1 MAFDLA
7 ARHYQIDPLLDPE
20 DVNTNKP
27 DKKSILMYVMCL
39 YHSIDLMQ
47 TQMMSAAGS
56 IQMLDQHFDAGSN
69 DEIQLLHEKDS
80 QRSAHFDTERQRDEA
95 GSLGPCL
102 VEPFHAG
109 DLIDLDLDE
118 ISLAKSI
125 DDLSRVP
132 VSNIK
137 RSSTFT
143 INKNEMV
150 SQATPDDVAVD
161 MCEAHTS
168 REGTSA
174 NFHNFME
181 SHSRPLSTATNA
193 SIEIGGYQNA
203 IEIVLSLLLEAEE
216 ILSKQLPEIKELA
229 EAKAQFQAHEEF
241 MIKLSEYQEYV
252 GGALEEG
259 ARLLSEPTTSTGL
272 TVEDQSEI
280 KQQMLLLNER
290 WETLRMSAL
299 DVQSRVH
306 ARLADI
312 QLRKIE
318 ELRVL
323 LTNTEDK
330 ISRIAEIDPS
340 PDVMKRQLDEHKALE
355 TSLNDQKLLVDDLSN
370 LVVIVNDDSFNDMED
385 KLSALGE
392 RWTHV
397 VKWTKNRFEQ
407 LEQVRTRWKQ
417 LNRRYGI
424 VHSWLQTRENDLK
437 QMETQTVTEIG
448 SVMERMRNLR
458 YCAGDLNVLY
468 ENMLQLHDV
477 AEQLKPAADRILE
490 KLENLEDRC
499 DALKEIVDVQQQR
512 IEGMGFNFGADAA
525 TTSAELPF
533 GWTDFSVSFENAASA
548 SDDEEMALS
557 ERTNDLEASPQQ
569 SKKRKMQKSEK
580 QVQLDRRIDEMEHFV
595 ASGEQALAELH
606 ALATLRDQR
615 NALEQLQSELKQK
628 IDEYADVKELLNECA
643 NANGNDLSV
652 EQQKIGAVASKY
664 DEMNFRLE
672 HLIDTNAK
680 DEMREKF
687 YRNLTGFKLVLADC
701 RDWFKQNATLN
712 ASTQDDLQNRLSY
725 MESLYSEIDEAH
737 RFCHDA
743 SNAEHSAE
751 LRNDFQQFYQSWCDI
766 KGAIQRLLHEKY
778 GIEEMI
784 SEEDGV
790 NVVVET
796 LRDVLNEA
804 EQSTMTVSTLDKMT
818 ANLARLNDVKKRL
831 EEFRG
836 LLQSSGEDFE
846 RWHRTAIALDER
858 IIKQTTAIENLN
870 HFNSEYDTVV
880 RFLSEMEQR
889 LQRDLFILGETE
901 DMERQK
907 RAYEANGLE
916 VKKIEIDIISVRN
929 FSEIIVRETD
939 NDDNEHKQTLID
951 QIQAL
956 NDLHARLLRL
966 YEDNRKN
973 LLQTIESTQNILK
986 QITETEEWLS
996 ELETITPTTAISEIK
1011 TSNELFQIRTK
1022 FQTLKETCEQK
1033 TVLFRELNELGSEQL
1048 LQIDEQLNQPQ
1059 CERKYSSLAKQFTK
1073 LNARWNEVTT
1083 LVYNRTGLLEH
1094 LSNQLGEL
1102 KTMIVSETGYLDKLE
1117 KCLRKSPE
1125 NAADAEEIYEELD
1138 VSGDF
1143 ILILCDPIV
1152 PLCFVCSAIC

>member
-47 TQMMSAAGS
+47 TQLMSAAGS
-56 IQMLDQHFDAGSN
+56 IQMLDQHFDAGSSE
-69 DEIQLLHEKDS
+69 EIQLLQEKDLN
-80 QRSAHFDTERQRDEA
+80 RPAHFDNTRHRDDVSGGQRQ
-95 GSLGPCL
+95 
-102 VEPFHAG
+102 VEPIHAG
-109 DLIDLDLDE
+109 NLADLDE

-125 DDLSRVP
+125 DDLSRFP
-132 VSNIK
+132 ASNIK

-143 INKNEMV
+143 INKNDVVPEAM
-150 SQATPDDVAVD
+150 DDDTVAD
-161 MCEAHTS
+161 ANMS
-168 REGTSA
+168 REGTSSH
-174 NFHNFME
+174 FHTFME

-216 ILSKQLPEIKELA
+216 ILSKKLPDITELF

-259 ARLLSEPTTSTGL
+259 ARLLSEPTTTTGL
-272 TVEDQSEI
+272 SAEDQSEI

-312 QLRKIE
+312 QLQKIE
-318 ELRVL
+318 ELRIL

-330 ISRIAEIDPS
+330 ISRIAEIDPN
-340 PDVMKRQLDEHKALE
+340 PDVMKRQIDEHNALE
-355 TSLNDQKLLVDDLSN
+355 ASLNDQKLLVDDLSN

-397 VKWTKNRFEQ
+397 VKWTKNRFERLQ
-407 LEQVRTRWKQ
+407 HIRRQWKQ
-417 LNRRYGI
+417 LNRQYGI
-424 VHSWLQTRENDLK
+424 VHNWLQARESDLK
-437 QMETQTVTEIG
+437 QMETMTVTEFG

-458 YCAGDLNVLY
+458 FCAGDLNALY
-468 ENMLQLHDV
+468 ENMLQLHETG
-477 AEQLKPAADRILE
+477 EQLKPTTDRMLE

-512 IEGMGFNFGADAA
+512 IEGMGFNFGTNNAA
-525 TTSAELPF
+525 TTAAELPN
-533 GWTDFSVSFENAASA
+533 GWIDFQLNFEGASDEEEMGSVSGT
-548 SDDEEMALS
+548 
-557 ERTNDLEASPQQ
+557 RNDLDVSPQM

-580 QVQLDRRIDEMEHFV
+580 QLQLDQCIHEMEHFV
-595 ASGEQALAELH
+595 THGEQTLAELD
-606 ALATLRDQR
+606 ALTTLRDQR
-615 NALEQLQSELKQK
+615 NALEQLQTELKQK
-628 IDEYADVKELLNECA
+628 INEYVDVKALLTECEAA
-643 NANGNDLSV
+643 NDCDDDHNLAIEERKFSA
-652 EQQKIGAVASKY
+652 IASKY
-664 DEMNFRLE
+664 DEINFRLE
-672 HLIDTNAK
+672 HLIDTNSK
-680 DEMREKF
+680 SSLREKF

-701 RDWFKQNATLN
+701 HDWFQQNANLN
-712 ASTQDDLQNRLSY
+712 ASTQDDLQNRLNY
-725 MESLYSEIDEAH
+725 MESLDSEIGDAQ
-737 RFCHDA
+737 RFCHDPT
-743 SNAEHSAE
+743 NATDLTEWQ
-751 LRNDFQQFYQSWCDI
+751 NDFQQFYQSWCDI
-766 KGAIQRLLHEKY
+766 KCAIQRLLHEKY
-778 GIEEMI
+778 GVEETI

-790 NVVVET
+790 SIEMET
-796 LRDVLNEA
+796 LRDVLGEA
-804 EQSTMTVSTLDKMT
+804 EQSTVTVSMLDKMT
-818 ANLARLNDVKKRL
+818 ENLAQLNDVKKRL

-836 LLQSSGEDFE
+836 LVATNSADFE
-846 RWHRTAIALDER
+846 RWQKTAIALDER

-870 HFNSEYDTVV
+870 HFNSEYKGVV
-880 RFLSEMEQR
+880 NFLTEMERR
-889 LQRDLFILGETE
+889 LERDLFILGETDDLE
-901 DMERQK
+901 QQK
-907 RAYEANGLE
+907 REYDVNGKE
-916 VKKIEIDIISVRN
+916 IKKIEIDIISVRN

-939 NDDNEHKQTLID
+939 NDDNENKQNLIN

-956 NDLHARLLRL
+956 NELYARLIHL
-966 YEDNRKN
+966 YEGKSKD
-973 LLQTIESTQNILK
+973 LEQTIDKTQNILR
-986 QITETEEWLS
+986 QITETEEWLT
-996 ELETITPTTAISEIK
+996 ELEAITPKTTISDIT
-1011 TSNELFQIRTK
+1011 TSNELFQIRSK
-1022 FQTLKETCEQK
+1022 FQALKETCEQK
-1033 TVLFRELNELGSEQL
+1033 TILFRELNELGSEQL
-1048 LQIDEQLNQPQ
+1048 LQIDEQFNQPQ
-1059 CERKYSSLAKQFTK
+1059 CTHKYSSLAKQFTK

-1102 KTMIVSETGYLDKLE
+1102 KTMLVSETGYLDKLE

-1138 VSGDF
+1138 VK
-1143 ILILCDPIV
+1143 LNNK
-1152 PLCFVCSAIC
+1152 

>member
-39 YHSIDLMQ
+39 YHAIDMLQ

-56 IQMLDQHFDAGSN
+56 IQTLDQHFDAGSSE
-69 DEIQLLHEKDS
+69 EIQLLQEKDPT
-80 QRSAHFDTERQRDEA
+80 RSARHYDNDRQREEQMSSGRQLD
-95 GSLGPCL
+95 
-102 VEPFHAG
+102 EPFHPG
-109 DLIDLDLDE
+109 NSTDLDE

-125 DDLSRVP
+125 DDLSRLP
-132 VSNIK
+132 GSSIK

-143 INKNEMV
+143 INKKEMV
-150 SQATPDDVAVD
+150 AEATPADVTG
-161 MCEAHTS
+161 AHAS
-168 REGTSA
+168 REGASSH
-174 NFHNFME
+174 FHNFME
-181 SHSRPLSTATNA
+181 SQSRPLSTATNA

-216 ILSKQLPEIKELA
+216 ILSKQLPDIKELS
-229 EAKAQFQAHEEF
+229 EAKAQFQTHEEF
-241 MIKLSEYQEYV
+241 MVQLSEYQEYV

-259 ARLLSEPTTSTGL
+259 ARLLSEPMTATGL
-272 TVEDQSEI
+272 TAEDQSEI

-340 PDVMKRQLDEHKALE
+340 PDVMKKQMEEHRALE
-355 TSLNDQKLLVDDLSN
+355 ASLNDQKLLVDDLSN
-370 LVVIVNDDSFNDMED
+370 LVVIVNDDSFNEMED

-392 RWTHV
+392 RWSHV
-397 VKWTKNRFEQ
+397 VSWTKNRFERLQ
-407 LEQVRTRWKQ
+407 QVRDRWKRLSRQ
-417 LNRRYGI
+417 FGI
-424 VHSWLQTRENDLK
+424 VHSWLQTRESDLK
-437 QMETQTVTEIG
+437 QMETKTVTEIG

-458 YCAGDLNVLY
+458 FCAADLHVLY
-468 ENMLQLHDV
+468 ENMLQLHDA
-477 AEQLKPAADRILE
+477 AEQLKPSTDRILE

-512 IEGMGFNFGADAA
+512 IEGMGFNFGAVVA
-525 TTSAELPF
+525 TTSVELPF
-533 GWTDFSVSFENAASA
+533 GWTDFQVNFESAASA
-548 SDDEEMALS
+548 SDDEDEAVVGRAS
-557 ERTNDLEASPQQ
+557 ASDASPQQ
-569 SKKRKMQKSEK
+569 NKKRKLQKSEK
-580 QVQLDRRIDEMEHFV
+580 QLQLDRRIDEMEYFV
-595 ASGEQALAELH
+595 ATGEQTLAELH
-606 ALATLRDQR
+606 GLATLRDQR
-615 NALEQLQSELKQK
+615 NALEHLQSELKQK
-628 IDEYADVKELLNECA
+628 IDQYADVKALLTECA
-643 NANGNDLSV
+643 TANGDDLAI

-664 DEMNFRLE
+664 DELNFRLE

-680 DEMREKF
+680 GEEREKF
-687 YRNLTGFKLVLADC
+687 HRNLTGFKLVLADC
-701 RDWFKQNATLN
+701 RDWFNVTLN

-725 MESLYSEIDEAH
+725 MESLDSEIAEAQ
-737 RFCHDA
+737 RFCNEA
-743 SNAEHSAE
+743 TNAGDLTEWQ
-751 LRNDFQQFYQSWCDI
+751 NDFQQFHQSWCDI
-766 KGAIQRLLHEKY
+766 KSAIQRLLHEKF
-778 GIEEMI
+778 GIEETI

-790 NVVVET
+790 NVELDT
-796 LRDVLNEA
+796 LRDVLTEA

-818 ANLARLNDVKKRL
+818 DNLARLNDVKKRL

-836 LLQSSGEDFE
+836 LVTSNSEDFE
-846 RWHRTAIALDER
+846 RWEKTAIALDER
-858 IIKQTTAIENLN
+858 IIKQTTAMENLN
-870 HFNSEYDTVV
+870 HFNSEYEVV
-880 RFLSEMEQR
+880 VHFLSEMERR
-889 LQRDLFILGETE
+889 LQRDVFILGET
-901 DMERQK
+901 DDLERQK
-907 RAYEANGLE
+907 GTYEANGVE
-916 VKKIEIDIISVRN
+916 IKKIEIDIISVRN

-939 NDDNEHKQTLID
+939 NDDSEHKQTLTR

-956 NDLHARLLRL
+956 NDLYARLIRL
-966 YEDNRKN
+966 YEENSKS
-973 LLQTIESTQNILK
+973 LQQTIKRTQGILK
-986 QITETEEWLS
+986 QITETEEWLT
-996 ELETITPTTAISEIK
+996 ELETLTPTKAISDIK

-1033 TVLFRELNELGSEQL
+1033 TIAFRELNELGSEQL
-1048 LQIDEQLNQPQ
+1048 LQIDEQLNQPH
-1059 CERKYSSLAKQFTK
+1059 CDRKYSSLAKQFTK

-1102 KTMIVSETGYLDKLE
+1102 KTMLVSETGYLDKLE

-1138 VSGDF
+1138 VRLEPDLSSG
-1143 ILILCDPIV
+1143 
-1152 PLCFVCSAIC
+1152 

>member
-39 YHSIDLMQ
+39 YHSIDMMQ
-47 TQMMSAAGS
+47 AQAMSAAGS
-56 IQMLDQHFDAGSN
+56 IQMLDQHFDAGSSE
-69 DEIQLLHEKDS
+69 EIQLLQEKDS
-80 QRSAHFDTERQRDEA
+80 LRPSHFDNVWQREETA
-95 GSLGPCL
+95 GSGQRL

-109 DLIDLDLDE
+109 NSTDLDE
-118 ISLAKSI
+118 ISLAKSV
-125 DDLSRVP
+125 DDLSRFP
-132 VSNIK
+132 APNIK

-150 SQATPDDVAVD
+150 SPVTADDVAAD
-161 MCEAHTS
+161 MFEAP
-168 REGTSA
+168 REGPSST
-174 NFHNFME
+174 FHNFME
-181 SHSRPLSTATNA
+181 SQSRPLSTATNA

-216 ILSKQLPEIKELA
+216 ILSKQLPDIKELS

-259 ARLLSEPTTSTGL
+259 ARLLSEPTTATGL
-272 TVEDQSEI
+272 TAEDQSEI

-318 ELRVL
+318 ELRL
-323 LTNTEDK
+323 MLTNTEDK
-330 ISRIAEIDPS
+330 ISRIDEIN
-340 PDVMKRQLDEHKALE
+340 PDAMKRQMDEHKALE
-355 TSLNDQKLLVDDLSN
+355 ASLNEQKLLVDDLSN

-397 VKWTKNRFEQ
+397 VKWTKNRFDRLQ
-407 LEQVRTRWKQ
+407 QVSGRWKQ
-417 LNRRYGI
+417 LNRQYGI

-437 QMETQTVTEIG
+437 HMETQTVSEIG
-448 SVMERMRNLR
+448 SVMDRMHHLR
-458 YCAGDLNVLY
+458 FSAADLNVLY
-468 ENMLQLHDV
+468 EKMLQLHDT
-477 AEQLKPAADRILE
+477 AEQMKPATCRMLE

-512 IEGMGFNFGADAA
+512 IEGMGFNFGADDA

-533 GWTDFSVSFENAASA
+533 GWTDFRANLESAVSESEDDEMTSVSGRSNH
-548 SDDEEMALS
+548 SD
-557 ERTNDLEASPQQ
+557 ASPQQ
-569 SKKRKMQKSEK
+569 SKKRKMQKNEK
-580 QVQLDRRIDEMEHFV
+580 QLQLDRRIHEMERFV
-595 ASGEQALAELH
+595 SNGEQTLAALH
-606 ALATLRDQR
+606 ALTTLRDQS
-615 NALEQLQSELKQK
+615 NALELLQFELKQK
-628 IDEYADVKELLNECA
+628 INEYADVKALLNECA
-643 NANGNDLSV
+643 SVSGDDLAA

-672 HLIDTNAK
+672 HLIETNEKGA
-680 DEMREKF
+680 MREKF

-725 MESLYSEIDEAH
+725 MESLDSEIGEAQ

-743 SNAEHSAE
+743 TSGDDLSEWQ
-751 LRNDFQQFYQSWCDI
+751 NDFQQFHQSWCDI
-766 KGAIQRLLHEKY
+766 KCAIQRLLHEKY
-778 GIEEMI
+778 GVEETI

-796 LRDVLNEA
+796 LRDVLTEA
-804 EQSTMTVSTLDKMT
+804 EQSTVTVSMLDKMT
-818 ANLARLNDVKKRL
+818 GNLERLNDVKKRL

-836 LLQSSGEDFE
+836 LLASHSEDFE
-846 RWHRTAIALDER
+846 RWQKTAVALDER

-870 HFNSEYDTVV
+870 HFNSEYEVV
-880 RFLSEMEQR
+880 VQFLREMEER
-889 LQRDLFILGETE
+889 LQRDLFILGETDDLE
-901 DMERQK
+901 QQK
-907 RAYEANGLE
+907 RTYEKHGKE
-916 VKKIEIDIISVRN
+916 IKRTEIDIISVRN

-939 NDDNEHKQTLID
+939 NDDGEHKQTLIG
-951 QIQAL
+951 QIQVL
-956 NDLHARLLRL
+956 NELYARLIRL
-966 YEDNRKN
+966 YENNSKN
-973 LLQTIESTQNILK
+973 LLQTIGRTHDILK
-986 QITETEEWLS
+986 QITETEEWLT
-996 ELETITPTTAISEIK
+996 ELNAITPTTAISDIK
-1011 TSNELFQIRTK
+1011 TSNELFQIRSK

-1033 TVLFRELNELGSEQL
+1033 TILFRELNELGSDQL
-1048 LQIDEQLNQPQ
+1048 LQIDEQLNQPH

-1073 LNARWNEVTT
+1073 LNARWNDVTT

-1138 VSGDF
+1138 VRVGTVSK
-1143 ILILCDPIV
+1143 LAPISS
-1152 PLCFVCSAIC
+1152 PF

>member
-56 IQMLDQHFDAGSN
+56 IQMLDQHFDAGSSE
-69 DEIQLLHEKDS
+69 EIQLLQEKDAM
-80 QRSAHFDTERQRDEA
+80 RSSHFDSDRQREETA
-95 GSLGPCL
+95 GSGRHPI
-102 VEPFHAG
+102 EPFHAG
-109 DLIDLDLDE
+109 NLTDLDE

-125 DDLSRVP
+125 DDLNRFP
-132 VSNIK
+132 APNIK

-150 SQATPDDVAVD
+150 HEASPDDAVADVS
-161 MCEAHTS
+161 EAQASH
-168 REGTSA
+168 EGTSS
-174 NFHNFME
+174 NFYNFME
-181 SHSRPLSTATNA
+181 SQSRPLSTATNA

-216 ILSKQLPEIKELA
+216 ILSKQLPDIKELPD
-229 EAKAQFQAHEEF
+229 AKAQFQAHEEF

-259 ARLLSEPTTSTGL
+259 ARLLSGSPTTTRLST
-272 TVEDQSEI
+272 DDRSEI

-318 ELRVL
+318 ELRAL
-323 LTNTEDK
+323 LTSTEDK
-330 ISRIAEIDPS
+330 ISRIAEIDAS
-340 PDVMKRQLDEHKALE
+340 PDVMKRQIDEHKALE
-355 TSLNDQKLLVDDLSN
+355 ASLNDQKLLVDDLSN

-397 VKWTKNRFEQ
+397 VKWTKNRFERLQ
-407 LEQVRTRWKQ
+407 QVREQWRQ
-417 LNRRYGI
+417 LNRQYGI

-437 QMETQTVTEIG
+437 QMETRTVTEIG

-458 YCAGDLNVLY
+458 FCAGDLNVLY
-468 ENMLQLHDV
+468 ENLLRLHDV
-477 AEQLKPAADRILE
+477 ADQMKPATDRILE

-512 IEGMGFNFGADAA
+512 IEGMGFNFGPDVA
-525 TTSAELPF
+525 TTAAELPF
-533 GWTDFSVSFENAASA
+533 SWTDFQASFENAAAA
-548 SDDEEMALS
+548 SDDEEVATCG
-557 ERTNDLEASPQQ
+557 RANDSDAPPLQ
-569 SKKRKMQKSEK
+569 SKKRKMQKSDK
-580 QVQLDRRIDEMEHFV
+580 QQQLDQRIHEMEHFV
-595 ASGEQALAELH
+595 ASGEQTLADLH
-606 ALATLRDQR
+606 AMATLRDQR

-628 IDEYADVKELLNECA
+628 IDEYADVKALLTECESA
-643 NANGNDLSV
+643 QGDDLAV

-672 HLIDTNAK
+672 HLIDTNVKSA
-680 DEMREKF
+680 MREKL

-712 ASTQDDLQNRLSY
+712 ASSQDDLQNRLSY
-725 MESLYSEIDEAH
+725 MESLDGEIA
-737 RFCHDA
+737 DA
-743 SNAEHSAE
+743 QHFSYNATSADD
-751 LRNDFQQFYQSWCDI
+751 LADWQNDFQQFYQSWCDI
-766 KGAIQRLLHEKY
+766 KGAIQRLLLEKY
-778 GIEEMI
+778 GIEETI
-784 SEEDGV
+784 SEEDAL
-790 NVVVET
+790 NVEMDS
-796 LRDVLNEA
+796 LRDVLAEA
-804 EQSTMTVSTLDKMT
+804 EQSTVTVSTVDKMT
-818 ANLARLNDVKKRL
+818 ANLELLNDVKGRL

-836 LLQSSGEDFE
+836 LMSSTSDDNE
-846 RWHRTAIALDER
+846 RWQKTAVALDER

-870 HFNSEYDTVV
+870 HFNSEYETVV
-880 RFLSEMEQR
+880 HFLSQMEQR
-889 LQRDLFILGETE
+889 LQRGLFILGETDDLE
-901 DMERQK
+901 QQK
-907 RAYEANGLE
+907 RTYEANGRE
-916 VKKIEIDIISVRN
+916 IKKIEIDIISVRN

-939 NDDNEHKQTLID
+939 NDDNEHKQTLIGR
-951 QIQAL
+951 IQQL
-956 NDLHARLLRL
+956 NELYARLIRL
-966 YEDNRKN
+966 YEENSKN
-973 LLQTIESTQNILK
+973 LQQTIERTHDILK
-986 QITETEEWLS
+986 QITETEEWLT
-996 ELETITPTTAISEIK
+996 ELEAITPTTAISEIK
-1011 TSNELFQIRTK
+1011 TSNELFQIRMK
-1022 FQTLKETCEQK
+1022 FQSLKETCEQK
-1033 TVLFRELNELGSEQL
+1033 TILFRELNELGSDQL
-1048 LQIDEQLNQPQ
+1048 LQIDEQLNQPH

-1102 KTMIVSETGYLDKLE
+1102 KTMLVSETGYLDKLE

-1138 VSGDF
+1138 VRA
-1143 ILILCDPIV
+1143 
-1152 PLCFVCSAIC
+1152 AIESI